1 MSHRPENEN
10 RLSEPSRA
18 VPLVE
23 ALLSLGLPVVADGSP
38 GFGVLLTAS
47 DGATAFWPADAPP
60 SLGELDP
67 DLVGLAV
74 VDKSGLVSAVW
85 GLASV
90 GTRFVVGRPVW
101 DTELAQAIGSA
112 LKGQSSNRLVDG
124 VRALVCPTAEGVAVL
139 VVDASEEAALVRTAR
154 LIERRAE
161 ALERIGKALTMN
173 QTLQP
178 LVMAAVHA
186 IASATEAAAV
196 LLWVRSAEDGPME
209 LVASVGASR
218 AGASA
223 LAIIDPEHGA
233 SCAAELAARQDRPL
247 AIRRVDENPFT
258 ADLEAKFCYLKPGGA
273 LLGALS
279 VGHRLIGILE
289 VVAREGDDLLL
300 ESTGLFGTIVEH
312 LALAINSALLFE
324 STERLAHVD
333 PLTGI
338 ANHRSLQEYLAR
350 RIRESQRMG
359 QPVGLVMMD
368 VDEFRLF
375 NESEGHDAG
384 DAVLRHVADVLKTDL
399 RPYDLAARYGG
410 DEFTLVLP
418 GTTGDDLRAAAERV
432 RQRIAGLDFVSP
444 SGQTRRVS
452 VSVGFASHP
461 ADAGDAASLL
471 KAADLG
477 LYEAKEAGRN
487 QAMAGRA
494 QLLTAGRVSFEAAV
508 RAAVTELP
516 KPARGEARSLER
528 RSAPVVAHLA
538 ARLAL
543 TDQQE
548 ATVRR
553 AVALAQSWAA
563 AEDAGTEPAW
573 ARSASLEDAVLCLRG
588 LASRMDSPERPP
600 LLSRVLA
607 VVLAVVAEAGLP
619 LRVDASRYDPDV
631 VAALADLG
639 EAA

>member
-1 MSHRPENEN
+1 MPRSENQS
-10 RLSEPSRA
+10 RLSEPARA
-18 VPLVE
+18 VSLVE
-23 ALLSLGLPVVADGSP
+23 ALQSLGLPVVADAGQA
-38 GFGVLLTAS
+38 FGVRLAAG
-47 DGATAFWPADAPP
+47 DGSTAFLPTEGPP
-60 SLGELDP
+60 GVAELDP
-67 DLVGLAV
+67 DLVGLAL
-74 VDKSGLVSAVW
+74 VDPGGLIRAVW
-85 GLASV
+85 GLASA

-101 DTELAQAIGSA
+101 DTELAEAISAA
-112 LKGQSSNRLVDG
+112 LKGQSTNRLVDG
-124 VRALVCPTAEGVAVL
+124 MRALVCPTQDGAAVL
-139 VVDASEEAALVRTAR
+139 IVDAAEEAALLRTAR

-196 LLWVRSAEDGPME
+196 LLWVRPAEEGAME

-223 LAIIDPEHGA
+223 LAVIDPERGA

-247 AIRRVDENPFT
+247 VIRRVDENPFT

-279 VGHRLIGILE
+279 VGHRLVGILE
-289 VVAREGDDLLL
+289 VVAREGDELLL

-324 STERLAHVD
+324 STERLAHID

-350 RIRESQRMG
+350 RIRESQRTG
-359 QPVGLVMMD
+359 QPVGLVMLD

-375 NESEGHDAG
+375 NESEGHDTG
-384 DAVLRHVADVLKTDL
+384 DAVLRHVAEVLKTDL
-399 RPYDLAARYGG
+399 RPYDMAARYGG

-418 GTTGDDLRAAAERV
+418 GTTGDDLRAAAERI
-432 RQRIAGLDFVSP
+432 RQRIAGHDFVSP
-444 SGQTRRVS
+444 GGQNRRVS
-452 VSVGFASHP
+452 VSVGFASYP
-461 ADAGDAASLL
+461 ADANDSASLL

-487 QAMAGRA
+487 LAKAGRA
-494 QLLTAGRVSFEAAV
+494 QLLTAGRVSVEAAV
-508 RAAVTELP
+508 RAAVGELP
-516 KPARGEARSLER
+516 KALRGEARSLER
-528 RSAPVVAHLA
+528 RAAPVVAHLA
-538 ARLAL
+538 TRLAL
-543 TDQQE
+543 TDHQE

-563 AEDAGTEPAW
+563 ADDAGTEPAW
-573 ARSASLEDAVLCLRG
+573 ARSTGLEDAVACLRG
-588 LASRMDSPERPP
+588 LSGRMDAEERPP

-607 VVLAVVAEAGLP
+607 VVLAVVAESGLP
-619 LRVDASRYDPDV
+619 LRVDPSRYDQDV